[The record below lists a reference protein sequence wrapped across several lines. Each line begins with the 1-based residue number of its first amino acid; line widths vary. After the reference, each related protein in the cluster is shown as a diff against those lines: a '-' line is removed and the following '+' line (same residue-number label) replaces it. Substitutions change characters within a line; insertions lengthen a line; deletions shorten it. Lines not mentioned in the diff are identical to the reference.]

1 MNSESAGPIN
11 GIVTVSGKLSNK
23 LKTLRAM
30 PSGINVTGVYNS
42 VVNTT
47 KPSKDV
53 LPNLSDIMDDESEH
67 SIVSGEVVYESSNN
81 NIAKV
86 SADGTESAGTE
97 EGVATI
103 TATAI
108 IDGVVKT

>member
-1 MNSESAGPIN
+1 
-11 GIVTVSGKLSNK
+11 
-23 LKTLRAM
+23 M
-30 PSGINVTGVYNS
+30 PSGINVTGVYNA
-42 VVNTT
+42 VKNTT

-53 LPNLSDIMDDESEH
+53 LSNLSDIIDDESEY

-86 SADGTESAGTE
+86 SADGTVLAGTE